1 MCVRMCVCVCVC
13 VFVCVCVLLIAY
25 FGIRHF
31 TTLLLVLLFGILT
44 QLSTHVGV
52 YERTASITF
61 LTGVI

>member
-1 MCVRMCVCVCVC
+1 
-13 VFVCVCVLLIAY
+13 VCVCVLLIAY